1 MEVLKLFEVSK
12 SNDQLLTI
20 EATVDTGFENVALE
34 ECREKFGSS
43 TTVVTSRGR
52 IYCNISPDQFHVLRL
67 MRSIDN
73 INLISDV
80 ITDLGFQSSSEEN
93 KDVDLELIK
102 QHVTNCD
109 WKKYL
114 EIWKRC
120 VNFSGI
126 LFPTQEEYQESLNI
140 KLKKKE
146 PLVNGSSEQEN
157 VKDNNLVE
165 SDSVL
170 KYRVTCY
177 RSGKHS
183 FMSMEAARDYGGKL
197 QDLFLWLV
205 DLTDYDLEVILNI
218 IQNQAYVALALTK
231 ESMHKRNITHFGPT
245 TLRATVC
252 YNLLHLAEPKVGDIV
267 IDPLCGGGS
276 ISIEGCLGFSGTF
289 HLCGDFHDKAVTRSL
304 LNMQSV
310 CKRVKSGKSLLTDVL
325 KWDATR
331 LPLRTGSV
339 DVFVT
344 DLPFGK
350 RSGYKK
356 DNKVLYRDVLLEL
369 GRVVTPETGRAV
381 LLTHDKRSFEIMFP
395 SSKQFWKQ
403 QKILG
408 VNLGGLRAGVFVLL
422 RTSKLW
428 IK

>member
-1 MEVLKLFEVSK
+1 MEVLKLFKDSK
-12 SNDQLLTI
+12 DNDQLLTL
-20 EATVDTGFENVALE
+20 EATVDTGFENVALD
-34 ECREKFGSS
+34 ECKERFGCS
-43 TTVVTSRGR
+43 TNAVTSRGR
-52 IYCNISPDQFHVLRL
+52 IYFNISPCQFGIVKS

-73 INLISDV
+73 VYLISDV
-80 ITDLGFQSSSEEN
+80 ITDLGFQSGEEN
-93 KDVDLELIK
+93 KDADLELIK
-102 QHVTNCD
+102 QLVSHSD
-109 WKKYL
+109 WKMYL
-114 EIWKRC
+114 NMWKQC

-126 LFPTQEEYQESLNI
+126 VFPTEEEYQASLNI

-146 PLVNGSSEQEN
+146 ALLNGISEA
-157 VKDNNLVE
+157 KSMDNDINNA
-165 SDSVL
+165 VL

-183 FMSMEAARDYGGKL
+183 FTSMDAARDYGGKL

-205 DLTDYDLEVILNI
+205 DLSDYNLQIVLNI

-252 YNLLHLAEPKVGDIV
+252 YNLLRLAEPKVGDIV

-276 ISIEGCLGFSGTF
+276 IPIEGCLGFSGTF
-289 HLCGDFHDKAVTRSL
+289 HICGDNHDKAVNRTL
-304 LNMQSV
+304 LNLESV
-310 CKRVKSGKSLLTDVL
+310 SSKVKSGKSLLTDVL
-325 KWDATR
+325 QWDATR

-350 RSGYKK
+350 RSGHKK

-369 GRVVTPETGRAV
+369 GRVVRPETGRAV
-381 LLTHDKRSFEIMFP
+381 LLTHDKRSFEMMFP
-395 SSKQFWKQ
+395 LSKQFWKQ

-422 RTSKLW
+422 RTSRLW